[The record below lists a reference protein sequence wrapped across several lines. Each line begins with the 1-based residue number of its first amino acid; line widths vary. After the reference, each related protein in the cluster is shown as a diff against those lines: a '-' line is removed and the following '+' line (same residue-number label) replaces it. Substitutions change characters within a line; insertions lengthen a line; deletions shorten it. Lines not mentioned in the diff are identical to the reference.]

1 MLKTCAR
8 MLRLADDAGPEQVRA
23 AFAKLARRYPPEHF
37 PARFIKIKQCA
48 GLLNLEDAAVK
59 TELDRIAESASV
71 AALFQTLFVDCIPES
86 LQAETPPK
94 VDVAAFFTLLDQQD
108 QQSNLL
114 ECLHLEEDG
123 ETLYRR

>member
-1 MLKTCAR
+1 
-8 MLRLADDAGPEQVRA
+8 LRLADDAGPDEVRA
-23 AFAKLARRYPPEHF
+23 AFARLAKRYPPEHF

-59 TELDRIAESASV
+59 TELDRIIESASV
-71 AALFQTLFVDCIPES
+71 ATLFQTLFVDCIPES
-86 LQAETPPK
+86 LQAETAPE
-94 VDVAAFFTLLDQQD
+94 VDMAAFFSLLDQQD

-114 ECLHLEEDG
+114 DCLHLEEPV